1 MIRSR
6 FTAVFTAAVLLSSF
20 LFSVAAF
27 GVLLVSDAAAADAP
41 TKLNVFIWS
50 EYIDPEIIKGFEKK
64 FNCKVTVDL
73 YEDNESMM
81 AKLEGGGD
89 ALYDIIVPSDYIV
102 PALVSRNL
110 LAPLRMENLP
120 NVKNV
125 EERFLKPPYDKEN
138 KFTVPYQW
146 GTVGLYVRK
155 KKDKPIEETWGLLF
169 DPAKAYGKFV
179 LIDSMRENFSAALR
193 YKGHSVNTTDAAN
206 LTSVRDLLIDA
217 KKRAVGFESGVGGK
231 NKVLAKG
238 ASVAIAYSG
247 DAVRGMAEDPETYY
261 FVPKEGGE
269 IWMDN
274 LAVPAKAP
282 HRDLAEK
289 FINYILE
296 PEVGAQLSNF
306 NQYPTPNKASR
317 AFINSEDLNNP
328 AIYPTPE
335 IMSKLEFLHDLGDS
349 TKLFDEIW
357 TEVKSK

>member
-1 MIRSR
+1 MKIKSL
-6 FTAVFTAAVLLSSF
+6 FVCCVSVLC
-20 LFSVAAF
+20 LFVWLPRAHAE
-27 GVLLVSDAAAADAP
+27 
-41 TKLNVFIWS
+41 TQKLNVFIWS
-50 EYIDPEIIKGFEKK
+50 EYIDPEIVKNFEKK
-64 FNCKVTVDL
+64 FDCKVTLDV

-89 ALYDIIVPSDYIV
+89 ALYDVIVPSDYIV
-102 PALVSRNL
+102 PALAKRNL
-110 LAPLRMENLP
+110 IAPLRKENIP
-120 NVKNV
+120 NLGNI
-125 EERFLKPPYDKEN
+125 EERFLKPPYDN
-138 KFTVPYQW
+138 QNTYTVPYQW

-155 KKDKPIEETWGLLF
+155 KKGQPVDESWALLF
-169 DPAKAYGKFV
+169 DPKKAYGKFI

-193 YKGHSVNTTDAAN
+193 FSGLSVNT
-206 LTSVRDLLIDA
+206 RDPEKIAQVQTLLLDA
-217 KKRAVGFESGVGGK
+217 KKRSIGFESGVGGK
-231 NKVLAKG
+231 NKVLSKG

-247 DAVRGMAEDPETYY
+247 DAVRGMGEDPDTYY
-261 FVPKEGGE
+261 FVPREGGE

-274 LAVPAKAP
+274 LAIPAHAP

-317 AFINSEDLNNP
+317 AFINPDDLKNP

-335 IMSKLEFLHDLGDS
+335 IMAKLEMLQDLGAD

-357 TEVKSK
+357 THVKSK